1 MSSTLIAPFMGSL
14 FIILREGFEAM
25 LIVML
30 IFTYLKRFNTHHVVP
45 EVPGAA
51 QMEKYVWY
59 GVSAGVLLSIGV
71 AMGFTFIAGLTHAH
85 EEWFEGITML
95 LAAGVLAYLAFWCHG
110 AYNHFQEDIVS
121 KLSPLDVNIWSSL
134 ALTLAVTIAIAREG
148 FEIVLFYAALF
159 SSQTPIQPQL
169 PIFVGGAVGLV
180 ALFGLYAIMSK
191 GIEKIP
197 TKEVFQYSK
206 YFFICL
212 ALYFGYQGIEEILEL
227 TAEH

>member
-1 MSSTLIAPFMGSL
+1 MSIEMLAPFMSSL

-45 EVPGAA
+45 EVPESAR
-51 QMEKYVWY
+51 MEKWVWY
-59 GVSAGVLLSIGV
+59 GITAGIVLSVGV
-71 AMGFTFIAGLTHAH
+71 AMAFKFIAGLTHDH
-85 EEWFEGITML
+85 EEMFEAGTML
-95 LAAGVLAYLAFWCHG
+95 LAAGVLGYLAVWCHG
-110 AYNHFQEDIVS
+110 AYNHFEEDIVS
-121 KLSPLDVNIWSSL
+121 KLKPEGQLTIWSSL

-159 SSQTPIQPQL
+159 SSTATDQL

-180 ALFGLYAIMSK
+180 ALLGVYAIMRK
-191 GIEKIP
+191 GIEKVP
-197 TKEVFQYSK
+197 TGKVFQYSK

-212 ALYFGYQGIEEILEL
+212 ALYFGYQGVEEILEL

>member
-1 MSSTLIAPFMGSL
+1 MSMSIAPFMGSF

-30 IFTYLKRFNTHHVVP
+30 IFTYLGRFN
-45 EVPGAA
+45 EQGK
-51 QMEKYVWY
+51 EKWIWY
-59 GVSAGVLLSIGV
+59 GIGSGVVLSIAI
-71 AMGFTFIAGLTHAH
+71 AMGFKFIAGLTHDH
-85 EEWFEGITML
+85 EEMFEAGTML
-95 LAAGVLAYLAFWCHG
+95 LAAGVLGYLAIWCHG
-110 AYNHFQEDIVS
+110 AYNHFEEDIVS
-121 KLSPLDVNIWSSL
+121 KLKPLEVTIWSSL

-159 SSQTPIQPQL
+159 SSTATDHA

-180 ALFGLYAIMSK
+180 ALLGIYAIMRK

-206 YFFICL
+206 YFFIAL
-212 ALYFGYQGIEEILEL
+212 ALYFAYGGVNELMELLE
-227 TAEH
+227 H

>member
-1 MSSTLIAPFMGSL
+1 MSSEMLAPFMGSL

-30 IFTYLKRFNTHHVVP
+30 IFTYLRRFRT
-45 EVPGAA
+45 
-51 QMEKYVWY
+51 QDKDKWVWY
-59 GVSAGVLLSIGV
+59 GIGTGILLSIGV
-71 AMGFTFIAGLTHAH
+71 AMGFKFIAGLTHEH

-95 LAAGVLAYLAFWCHG
+95 LAAGVLGYLAVWCHG

-121 KLSPLDVNIWSSL
+121 KLSPLDVSIWSSL

-159 SSQTPIQPQL
+159 SSTATDQL
-169 PIFVGGAVGLV
+169 PIFVGGAAGLV
-180 ALFGLYAIMSK
+180 ALLGIYAIMRK

-197 TKEVFQYSK
+197 TKAVFQYSK
-206 YFFICL
+206 YFFIAL

>member
-1 MSSTLIAPFMGSL
+1 MSSEMLAPFMGSL

-30 IFTYLKRFNTHHVVP
+30 IFTYLRRFRT
-45 EVPGAA
+45 
-51 QMEKYVWY
+51 QDKDKWVWY
-59 GVSAGVLLSIGV
+59 GIGAGILLSIGV
-71 AMGFTFIAGLTHAH
+71 AMGFKFIAGLTHEH

-95 LAAGVLAYLAFWCHG
+95 LAAGVLGYLAVWCHG

-121 KLSPLDVNIWSSL
+121 KLSPLDVSIWSSL

-159 SSQTPIQPQL
+159 SSTATDQL

-180 ALFGLYAIMSK
+180 ALLGIYAIMRK
-191 GIEKIP
+191 GIEKVP
-197 TKEVFQYSK
+197 TKAVFQYSK
-206 YFFICL
+206 YFFIAL

>member
-1 MSSTLIAPFMGSL
+1 
-14 FIILREGFEAM
+14 
-25 LIVML
+25 
-30 IFTYLKRFNTHHVVP
+30 
-45 EVPGAA
+45 
-51 QMEKYVWY
+51 
-59 GVSAGVLLSIGV
+59 
-71 AMGFTFIAGLTHAH
+71 MGFKFIAGLTHEH

-95 LAAGVLAYLAFWCHG
+95 LAAGVLGYLAVWCHG

-121 KLSPLDVNIWSSL
+121 KLSPLDVSIWSSL

-159 SSQTPIQPQL
+159 SSTATDQL

-180 ALFGLYAIMSK
+180 ALLGIYAIMRK
-191 GIEKIP
+191 GIEKVP
-197 TKEVFQYSK
+197 TKAVFQYSK
-206 YFFICL
+206 YFFIAL

>member
-1 MSSTLIAPFMGSL
+1 MSSTMIAPFMGSL

-30 IFTYLKRFNTHHVVP
+30 IFTYLRRVNTHHVVP
-45 EVPGAA
+45 EIPESAR
-51 QMEKYVWY
+51 MEKWVWY
-59 GVSAGVLLSIGV
+59 GVGAGVLLSIGV
-71 AMGFTFIAGLTHAH
+71 AMAFKFIAGLTHEH

-95 LAAGVLAYLAFWCHG
+95 LAAGVLGYLAVWCHG

-121 KLSPLDVNIWSSL
+121 KLSPLDVSIWSSL

-159 SSQTPIQPQL
+159 SSTATDQL

-180 ALFGLYAIMSK
+180 ALLGIYAIMRK
-191 GIEKIP
+191 GIEKVP
-197 TKEVFQYSK
+197 TKAVFQYSK
-206 YFFICL
+206 YFFIAL

>member
-30 IFTYLKRFNTHHVVP
+30 IFTYLRRFKTDD
-45 EVPGAA
+45 
-51 QMEKYVWY
+51 KDKWVWY
-59 GVSAGVLLSIGV
+59 GIAAGVGLSIAV
-71 AMGFTFIAGLTHAH
+71 AMGFKFIAGLTHDH
-85 EEWFEGITML
+85 EEMFEAGTML
-95 LAAGVLAYLAFWCHG
+95 LAAGVLGYLAFWCHG
-110 AYNHFQEDIVS
+110 AYNHFEEEIVS
-121 KLSPLDVNIWSSL
+121 KLKPLDVNIWSSL

-159 SSQTPIQPQL
+159 SSTATDHA
-169 PIFVGGAVGLV
+169 PIFIGALIGVLLLQRIYV
-180 ALFGLYAIMSK
+180 IMK
-191 GIEKIP
+191 HGIEKVP
-197 TKEVFQYSK
+197 TAKVFQYSK

-212 ALYFGYQGIEEILEL
+212 ALYFGYQGVEEVLEL

>member
-1 MSSTLIAPFMGSL
+1 MSSTLIAPFTGSL

-30 IFTYLKRFNTHHVVP
+30 IFTYLRRFRT
-45 EVPGAA
+45 
-51 QMEKYVWY
+51 QDKDKWVWY
-59 GVSAGVLLSIGV
+59 GIGAGVLLSVVI
-71 AMGFTFIAGLTHAH
+71 AMAFKFIAGLTHDH
-85 EEWFEGITML
+85 EELYEAGTML
-95 LAAGVLAYLAFWCHG
+95 LASGVLGYLAFWCHG

-159 SSQTPIQPQL
+159 SSTATDQL

-180 ALFGLYAIMSK
+180 ALLGLYVIMRK
-191 GIEKIP
+191 GIERIP

-212 ALYFGYQGIEEILEL
+212 ALYFGYQGVEEILEL

>member
-1 MSSTLIAPFMGSL
+1 MSSTLIAPFTGSL

-45 EVPGAA
+45 EIPESAR
-51 QMEKYVWY
+51 MEKWVWY
-59 GVSAGVLLSIGV
+59 GIGAGVLLSVVI
-71 AMGFTFIAGLTHAH
+71 AMAFKFIAGLTHDH
-85 EEWFEGITML
+85 EELYEAGTML
-95 LAAGVLAYLAFWCHG
+95 LASGVLGYLAFWCHG

-121 KLSPLDVNIWSSL
+121 KLKPEGSLTIWSSL

-159 SSQTPIQPQL
+159 SSTATDQL

-180 ALFGLYAIMSK
+180 ALLGLYVIMRK
-191 GIEKIP
+191 GIERIP

-212 ALYFGYQGIEEILEL
+212 ALYFGYQGVEEILEL

>member
-1 MSSTLIAPFMGSL
+1 MSIAPFMGSF

-30 IFTYLKRFNTHHVVP
+30 IFTYLGRFN
-45 EVPGAA
+45 EQGK
-51 QMEKYVWY
+51 EKWIWY
-59 GVSAGVLLSIGV
+59 GIGSGVVLSIAI
-71 AMGFTFIAGLTHAH
+71 AMGFKFIAGLTHDH
-85 EEWFEGITML
+85 EEMFEAGTML
-95 LAAGVLAYLAFWCHG
+95 LAAGVLGYLAIWCHG
-110 AYNHFQEDIVS
+110 AYNHFEEDIVS
-121 KLSPLDVNIWSSL
+121 KLKPLEVTIWSSL

-159 SSQTPIQPQL
+159 SSTATDHA

-180 ALFGLYAIMSK
+180 ALLGIYAIMRK

-206 YFFICL
+206 YFFIAL
-212 ALYFGYQGIEEILEL
+212 ALYFAYGGVNELMELLE
-227 TAEH
+227 H